1 VTGHKESERELV
13 RQQADIVARHGEQHL
28 LYELA
33 TGVNRAEALP
43 DLYDKALIAIA
54 DSLHVRRASILLF
67 DQQGRMRFVAW
78 QGLSDAYRAAVDGHS
93 PWTPEQRDAVPL
105 LIEDVAQADLDPSL
119 QTAITHEGIG
129 ALAFIPLTYGGRLI
143 GKFMVYFD
151 RPYRMSRDELDL
163 AQAIA
168 DTLAVGIERKRA
180 EAALR
185 ERQEQ
190 LRLAMEAGRL
200 GMWEWNVVTN
210 QVVWSAQLQAIHGLA
225 PGEFDGTFAAY
236 ERDIHPDDRDRILKA
251 VAQSRDQGA
260 LHHIEYRI
268 VRPDGEIRWVEGR
281 GSLFRDESGTPI
293 RMIGV
298 CSDITERKEAEEM
311 LRESEGRFREMA
323 DTAPA
328 MLWITDQAHRTT
340 FLSRGWYDFTGQQ
353 ETEGLGF
360 GWTDAVHS
368 EDCRRAESTFLTA
381 AERKESFAIEYRL
394 RRTDGV
400 YRWVI
405 DAGRPRYKADGTWG
419 GYIGSVFD
427 VHERVLAE
435 ERLQSFAA
443 QLEQLVEQRTI
454 ELRRSQQQ
462 LRGLATELNLAEQR
476 ERKRLATELHDHM
489 AQLLTLGKLH
499 LAQSKRWTESIPQCQ
514 DYIARADEVLTEA
527 LTYARTLMH
536 DLSPTVLHEFGLGAA
551 LVWLSERMKRHGLAV
566 SIVSSL
572 PSDTR
577 LPEDRAVLLF
587 QCVRELL
594 MNVVKHAGSGRAT
607 VAVAT
612 EAQRLSIEVRDGGA
626 GFDMQEAL
634 KTGGLGGRF
643 GLFSIRER
651 MAAMGGSFDLDSSPG
666 MGTTARLTLPIEP
679 ATSASGR
686 VRAGGQIDGRP
697 VVGQGLAALGPAPPA
712 GTGQHMIRVLLVDD
726 HAMMRQGLR
735 SVLEA
740 YSDIEIV
747 GEAGD
752 GEEAIAGTER
762 LRPSIVVM
770 DINMPRMNGI
780 EATSRIKQRFPETI
794 VVGLSVNAA
803 HDNQAA
809 MAQAGASAL
818 LTKEAAV
825 DQLYRNIQEA
835 LRRRHAP
842 TLS

>member
-1 VTGHKESERELV
+1 
-13 RQQADIVARHGEQHL
+13 
-28 LYELA
+28 
-33 TGVNRAEALP
+33 
-43 DLYDKALIAIA
+43 
-54 DSLHVRRASILLF
+54 
-67 DQQGRMRFVAW
+67 
-78 QGLSDAYRAAVDGHS
+78 
-93 PWTPEQRDAVPL
+93 
-105 LIEDVAQADLDPSL
+105 
-119 QTAITHEGIG
+119 
-129 ALAFIPLTYGGRLI
+129 
-143 GKFMVYFD
+143 
-151 RPYRMSRDELDL
+151 
-163 AQAIA
+163 
-168 DTLAVGIERKRA
+168 
-180 EAALR
+180 
-185 ERQEQ
+185 
-190 LRLAMEAGRL
+190 
-200 GMWEWNVVTN
+200 
-210 QVVWSAQLQAIHGLA
+210 
-225 PGEFDGTFAAY
+225 
-236 ERDIHPDDRDRILKA
+236 
-251 VAQSRDQGA
+251 
-260 LHHIEYRI
+260 
-268 VRPDGEIRWVEGR
+268 
-281 GSLFRDESGTPI
+281 
-293 RMIGV
+293 
-298 CSDITERKEAEEM
+298 
-311 LRESEGRFREMA
+311 
-323 DTAPA
+323 
-328 MLWITDQAHRTT
+328 
-340 FLSRGWYDFTGQQ
+340 
-353 ETEGLGF
+353 
-360 GWTDAVHS
+360 
-368 EDCRRAESTFLTA
+368 
-381 AERKESFAIEYRL
+381 
-394 RRTDGV
+394 
-400 YRWVI
+400 
-405 DAGRPRYKADGTWG
+405 
-419 GYIGSVFD
+419 
-427 VHERVLAE
+427 
-435 ERLQSFAA
+435 
-443 QLEQLVEQRTI
+443 
-454 ELRRSQQQ
+454 
-462 LRGLATELNLAEQR
+462 
-476 ERKRLATELHDHM
+476 
-489 AQLLTLGKLH
+489 
-499 LAQSKRWTESIPQCQ
+499 
-514 DYIARADEVLTEA
+514 
-527 LTYARTLMH
+527 
-536 DLSPTVLHEFGLGAA
+536 LSPTVLHEFGLGAA